1 MSKKN
6 TKSKKFSPYRKY
18 GFNQLFAQALNDDHY
33 ETWLIMDEG
42 LPKPYPQRV
51 HNFLVKYEMKNKKT
65 DKSILSYIPKEYLD
79 KMIDWVSMTTSEKNK
94 VRNIA
99 KNEFQYNVDKKITS
113 WLHQAEIM
121 YWNDIYDLKK

>member
-6 TKSKKFSPYRKY
+6 IKPKKFSPYNHYR
-18 GFNQLFAQALNDDHY
+18 FNRLFAQALNDDHY

-42 LPKPYPQRV
+42 LEKPYPQRV
-51 HNFLVKYEMKNKKT
+51 HNFLVKYGMKNKKT
-65 DKSILSYIPKEYLD
+65 NKSILSYIPKKNVD
-79 KMIDWVSMTTSEKNK
+79 KMIEWIAMTSSEKKN

-99 KNEFQYNVDKKITS
+99 QKEFKYNIGKTIIH

-121 YWNDIYDLKK
+121 YFEDIRKS

>member
-6 TKSKKFSPYRKY
+6 IKPKKYSPYNHYR
-18 GFNQLFAQALNDDHY
+18 FNRLFAQALNDDHY

-42 LPKPYPQRV
+42 LEKPYPQRV
-51 HNFLVKYEMKNKKT
+51 HNFLVKYGMKNKKT
-65 DKSILSYIPKEYLD
+65 NKSILSYIPKKNVD
-79 KMIDWVSMTTSEKNK
+79 KMIEWIAMTSSEKKN

-99 KNEFQYNVDKKITS
+99 QKEFKYNIGKTITH

-121 YWNDIYDLKK
+121 YFEDIRKL

>member
-6 TKSKKFSPYRKY
+6 IKPKKYSPYNHYR
-18 GFNQLFAQALNDDHY
+18 FNRLFAQALNDDHY

-42 LPKPYPQRV
+42 LEKPYPQRV
-51 HNFLVKYEMKNKKT
+51 HNFLVKYGMKNKKT
-65 DKSILSYIPKEYLD
+65 NKSILSYIPKKNID
-79 KMIDWVSMTTSEKNK
+79 KMIEWIAMTSSEKKN

-99 KNEFQYNVDKKITS
+99 QKEFKYNIGKTITH

-121 YWNDIYDLKK
+121 YFEDIRKS

>member
-18 GFNQLFAQALNDDHY
+18 GFNRLFAQALNDDHY

-51 HNFLVKYEMKNKKT
+51 HNFLVKYGMKNKKT
-65 DKSILSYIPKEYLD
+65 GKSILSYIPKEYLD

-94 VRNIA
+94 IRNIA
-99 KNEFQYNVDKKITS
+99 KNKFQYNVDKKIIG

-121 YWNDIYDLKK
+121 YFDDIKKYN